1 MDIIEL
7 KAPSPEYAADI
18 WQFRQEI
25 LEKDAGNKDQF
36 AGCGG
41 LENCTSAEEWIERMK
56 LGESEENCKDGK
68 VPSHMY
74 LAVRKADNRVVGL
87 IDLRHHINHPILGTW
102 GGHSGYSV
110 RPSERGHGYAKE
122 MLRQLLPKAGAL
134 GIQKFLITC
143 KVGNLA
149 SEKTILTNGGVFDK
163 IVDGNGEEIKRFWIT
178 IDPEK

>member
-41 LENCTSAEEWIERMK
+41 LENCTSAEEWIERTK
-56 LGESEENCKDGK
+56 LGESEENCEDGK

-74 LAVRKADNRVVGL
+74 LAVRKADNRIVGL

-102 GGHSGYSV
+102 GGHSG
-110 RPSERGHGYAKE
+110 
-122 MLRQLLPKAGAL
+122 
-134 GIQKFLITC
+134 
-143 KVGNLA
+143 
-149 SEKTILTNGGVFDK
+149 
-163 IVDGNGEEIKRFWIT
+163 
-178 IDPEK
+178 

>member
-74 LAVRKADNRVVGL
+74 LAVRKTDNRIVGL

-134 GIQKFLITC
+134 GILQMVVSLTRS
-143 KVGNLA
+143 LMET
-149 SEKTILTNGGVFDK
+149 EKKSRDSGLRLT
-163 IVDGNGEEIKRFWIT
+163 
-178 IDPEK
+178 EKQ

>member
-74 LAVRKADNRVVGL
+74 LAVRKADNRIVGL
-87 IDLRHHINHPILGTW
+87 IDLRHHINHPILGT
-102 GGHSGYSV
+102 
-110 RPSERGHGYAKE
+110 
-122 MLRQLLPKAGAL
+122 
-134 GIQKFLITC
+134 
-143 KVGNLA
+143 
-149 SEKTILTNGGVFDK
+149 
-163 IVDGNGEEIKRFWIT
+163 
-178 IDPEK
+178 

>member
-1 MDIIEL
+1 M
-7 KAPSPEYAADI
+7 
-18 WQFRQEI
+18 
-25 LEKDAGNKDQF
+25 
-36 AGCGG
+36 
-41 LENCTSAEEWIERMK
+41 
-56 LGESEENCKDGK
+56 
-68 VPSHMY
+68 PSHMY
-74 LAVRKADNRVVGL
+74 LAVRKADNRIVGL

-149 SEKTILTNGGVFDK
+149 SEKTILANGGVFDK